1 MRIVIVEDE
10 PRTREGLIQMIGKY
24 TRHEIRGVAAN
35 GAEALPLVRS
45 VKPDLVLTDIQMPD
59 MNGLTML
66 EHLADMPDKPLA
78 IILTGYASFEYARTA
93 VHLGVVDYVLKPIDV
108 PAFLSLLEETEKKLE
123 SQKMEQVGTTQLL
136 WEYLSA
142 DPAARARQLPGL
154 LRQLQVSAD
163 ADWTAFLI
171 QPAPLEPDVMGQE
184 TVGLLSRHVQEKMEG
199 CCSRKCHLVNL
210 PCANGLL
217 LLVQGANTGGMLA
230 CMFSDAVLPEL
241 QKICRCACACVPVA
255 GIEKLGEAMDA
266 LQALL
271 PATFVYGMGRV
282 LDPEMVRR
290 LSYSPIP
297 YPLELENRMRK
308 EILAGEYAKAR
319 KLGQRFRETVMEGD
333 SPPDLIREYTA
344 RLASAIYNIAKERNL
359 QAESQPIYHRYIHR
373 MVESRTRE
381 ELAAHYERFLRMVLG
396 DLTEANEEMDVD
408 SQAIL
413 KVIHYIREQ
422 YGSNVTLSDA
432 AQLIGVTPEYLSR
445 LFYQKINVNFVVF
458 LRDFRVS
465 VAKRMLL
472 SGKYRIQEIAEHV
485 GFKDPKYFNKVFK
498 SVCGVSPSEYKK
510 VM

>member
-35 GAEALPLVRS
+35 GAEALPLIRN

-108 PAFLSLLEETEKKLE
+108 PAFLTLLEETKARLE
-123 SQKMEQVGTTQLL
+123 SQRAELVGAAHLL
-136 WEYLSA
+136 WEFLSA
-142 DPAARARQLPGL
+142 EPAARAGLLPGL
-154 LRQLQVSAD
+154 LRRLQVSAD
-163 ADWTAFLI
+163 TVWTAFLI
-171 QPAPLEPDVMGQE
+171 QPAPLEPDAIGQE
-184 TVGLLSRHVQEKMEG
+184 MVGQLSRLVQEKMTD
-199 CCSRKCHLVNL
+199 CCSQKCHLVNL
-210 PCANGLL
+210 PCVNGLL
-217 LLVQGANTGGMLA
+217 LLVQEANTGGMLA
-230 CMFSDAVLPEL
+230 RMVSDAVLPEARH
-241 QKICRCACACVPVA
+241 ICRCACACVPVA
-255 GIEKLGEAMDA
+255 GIGRLGEALDA

-271 PATFVYGMGRV
+271 PATFVCGMDRV
-282 LDPEMVRR
+282 LEPEMVRQ
-290 LSYSPIP
+290 LSFTQGP

-319 KLGQRFRETVMEGD
+319 KLGQRFRETVIAGD
-333 SPPDLIREYTA
+333 CPPDLIREYTA

-359 QAESQPIYHRYIHR
+359 QAESQPIYHQYIHR
-373 MVESRTRE
+373 MVESRTRD
-381 ELAAHYERFLRMVLG
+381 ELSTHYERFLRMVLG
-396 DLTEANEEMDVD
+396 DLTEANEAMDVD

-458 LRDFRVS
+458 LRDFRIS

-498 SVCGVSPSEYKK
+498 SVCGVSPTEYKK
-510 VM
+510 VF

>member
-10 PRTREGLIQMIGKY
+10 PRTREGLVQMIGKY
-24 TRHEIRGVAAN
+24 TRHEICGVAAN
-35 GAEALPLVRS
+35 GAEALPLIRG

-59 MNGLTML
+59 MNGLRML
-66 EHLADMPDKPLA
+66 EQLERMPEKPLA

-108 PAFLSLLEETEKKLE
+108 PAFLSLLEETEVRLE
-123 SQKMEQVGTTQLL
+123 ARHAERVGAAHLL
-136 WEYLSA
+136 WEYMSA
-142 DPAARARQLPGL
+142 EPAARGQRLPAL
-154 LRQLQVSAD
+154 LSHLQVSAD
-163 ADWTAFLI
+163 TEWTAFLI
-171 QPAPLEPDVMGQE
+171 QPAPLDPDRMGQE
-184 TVGLLSRHVQEKMEG
+184 TVGLLSRHVQESMAG
-199 CCSRKCHLVNL
+199 CCSLKCHLVNL
-210 PCANGLL
+210 PCVNGLL

-230 CMFSDAVLPEL
+230 RMFSEAVLSEA
-241 QKICRCACACVPVA
+241 QSICRCACACVPVA
-255 GIEKLGEAMDA
+255 GIGSLGDAVEA

-271 PATFVYGMGRV
+271 PATFVYGMDRV
-282 LDPEMVRR
+282 LEPEMVQR
-290 LSYSPIP
+290 LSFSPGP

-319 KLGQRFRETVMEGD
+319 KLGQRFQETVIAGD
-333 SPPDLIREYTA
+333 GPPDLIREYTA

-359 QAESQPIYHRYIHR
+359 QAEAQPIYHQYVRR
-373 MVESRTRE
+373 MVESQTRE

-396 DLTEANEEMDVD
+396 DLTEANEALDVD

-422 YGSNVTLSDA
+422 YGNNVTLSDA
-432 AQLIGVTPEYLSR
+432 AKLIGVTPEYLSR

-458 LRDFRVS
+458 LRDFRIS

-498 SVCGVSPSEYKK
+498 SVCGVSPTEYKK
-510 VM
+510 VF